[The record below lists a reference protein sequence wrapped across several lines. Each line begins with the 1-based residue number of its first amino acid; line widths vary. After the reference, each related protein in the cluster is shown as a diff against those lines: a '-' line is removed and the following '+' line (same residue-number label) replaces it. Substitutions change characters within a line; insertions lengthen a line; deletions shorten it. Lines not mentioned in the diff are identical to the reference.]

1 MSTIFATK
9 DYSLPIFQKQIFG
22 HQNEKFELFFN
33 PHTTQKGLFG
43 LEGEITCQGG
53 GCKSIKSVKSNQI
66 WAATKSS
73 SDMNHAI
80 PPGTRLGLF
89 FPHQIQPKLQNKNMS
104 LFYVL
109 QVFW

>member
-53 GCKSIKSVKSNQI
+53 GGCVNPSNP
-66 WAATKSS
+66 WNRTKYEQQQNPQVTWT
-73 SDMNHAI
+73 MQF
-80 PPGTRLGLF
+80 RLAL
-89 FPHQIQPKLQNKNMS
+89 I
-104 LFYVL
+104 
-109 QVFW
+109 